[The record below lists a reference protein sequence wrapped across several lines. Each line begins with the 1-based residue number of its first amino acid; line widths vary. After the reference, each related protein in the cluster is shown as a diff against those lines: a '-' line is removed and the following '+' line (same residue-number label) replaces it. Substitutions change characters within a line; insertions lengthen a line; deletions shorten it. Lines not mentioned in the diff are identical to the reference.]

1 MNRITE
7 GQLKK
12 IIAAI
17 LAVLLTLFG
26 MLPIMNTSGA
36 TSDSVFAAESASGTE
51 PNLSGSAKGE
61 GSVDTS
67 GRLTLIDNDFENN
80 LDGIGLSGEG
90 FEKRKS
96 PNGTNALAL
105 DTDQNGDKRIGS
117 VSQKPLPK
125 GRYRI
130 TFDYYAEK
138 RDNKIYVGK
147 ADDIITYKETGSKAS
162 VVIPYMFVGWSR
174 EIFVYKQGF

>member
-36 TSDSVFAAESASGTE
+36 MSGSVFAAESASGTE
-51 PNLSGSAKGE
+51 PNLSDSAKGE
-61 GSVDTS
+61 GSADTS

-80 LDGIGLSGEG
+80 LD
-90 FEKRKS
+90 
-96 PNGTNALAL
+96 
-105 DTDQNGDKRIGS
+105 
-117 VSQKPLPK
+117 
-125 GRYRI
+125 
-130 TFDYYAEK
+130 
-138 RDNKIYVGK
+138 
-147 ADDIITYKETGSKAS
+147 
-162 VVIPYMFVGWSR
+162 
-174 EIFVYKQGF
+174 